1 MKLTFNGKSMT
12 SPGQFGRELEKSVLA
27 AVDRQI
33 KSAAP
38 PGVRLKKTPHGF
50 VAEGDADDIQRMIK
64 RLGK

>member
-12 SPGQFGRELEKSVLA
+12 SLGQLSGELEKSVA
-27 AVDRQI
+27 GAVDRHV

-38 PGVRLKKTPHGF
+38 PGVRVRKTPSGYI
-50 VAEGDADDIQRMIK
+50 AEGDADDIQRMVR